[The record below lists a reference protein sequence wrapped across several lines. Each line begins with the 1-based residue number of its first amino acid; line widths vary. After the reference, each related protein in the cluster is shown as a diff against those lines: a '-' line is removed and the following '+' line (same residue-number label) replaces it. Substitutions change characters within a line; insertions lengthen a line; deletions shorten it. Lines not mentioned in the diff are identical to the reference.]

1 MSHYKYNLH
10 NCYYPICLNVAPYFF
25 IKTQALH
32 AVPEGV
38 ENHIQTNQLVEDEEE
53 DEDEEGG

>member
-10 NCYYPICLNVAPYFF
+10 NWYYPICLNVAPYLF

-32 AVPEGV
+32 AVPAGV
-38 ENHIQTNQLVEDEEE
+38 ENHIQTNQLQ
-53 DEDEEGG
+53 